1 MTIKQEAVNLVGKF
15 QDLVLTNN
23 YDEPD
28 FKRQKISAIIVI
40 DEILKLLPTI
50 DFDKQSEDYEF
61 LSDYYIQVKQ
71 EIENL

>member
-1 MTIKQEAVNLVGKF
+1 MTKKQEAVNLVGKF

-28 FKRQKISAIIVI
+28 FKRQKLSAIIVI
-40 DEILKLLPTI
+40 DEILKLLPSI
-50 DFDKQSEDYEF
+50 DYDKQSEDYYF
-61 LSDYYIQVKQ
+61 LSDYYIQVRQ